1 MAKINVGFI
10 GMGNVASAVVQGIQ
24 FYRENNGEDGTV
36 IHNELGGYKISDIEV
51 TSGFDIASNK
61 VGKTIDK
68 AIMQNPNYF
77 KLLKPKPNKHK
88 VKLAPVLD
96 SVGKYVEKMIDP
108 INRDEDIEGLEK
120 NIIRE
125 IKETKTE
132 ILVNTLPVGS
142 QKATEFWANIAIKT
156 KTAMVNA
163 IPVFIASTPQWAER
177 FSKAGIPIVGDDIKS
192 ILGAT
197 IVHRVLSKLTVD
209 RGAKLEQTYQLNV
222 GGNTDFKNMLERER
236 LESKKI
242 SKTESVQSQFGTRL
256 DTDNIHIGP
265 SDYVPFLRNTKIA
278 FIYLRGKM
286 WCNIPYEID
295 VKLTVNDKA
304 DAAGVL
310 VDAIRL
316 CKIGLDNK
324 LSGPLVEASA
334 YLMKHPPMQKSDSEA
349 KTELEAFIHK
359 YAHKN

>member
-10 GMGNVASAVVQGIQ
+10 GLGNVASAVIQGIQ
-24 FYRENNGEDGTV
+24 FYKENKKETDT
-36 IHNELGGYKISDIEV
+36 IMHKEIGGYKISDIEI
-51 TSGFDIASNK
+51 TSGFDVASNK

-68 AIMQNPNYF
+68 AIMQYPNYF
-77 KLLKPKPNKHK
+77 RLLKPKPNKHK

-96 SVGKYVEKMIDP
+96 SVGKYVEKIINP
-108 INRDEDIEGLEK
+108 INKDDKIVELEK

-132 ILVNTLPVGS
+132 VLVNTLPVGS

-163 IPVFIASTPQWAER
+163 IPVFIASNPQWAEK
-177 FSKAGIPIVGDDIKS
+177 FSKAGIPIIGDDIKS
-192 ILGAT
+192 VLGAT

-209 RGAKLEQTYQLNV
+209 RGTKLEQTYQLNV

-236 LESKKI
+236 LESKRI
-242 SKTESVQSQFGTRL
+242 SKTESVQSQFETAL
-256 DTDNIHIGP
+256 DQDNIHIGP
-265 SDYVPFLRNTKIA
+265 SDYVPFLKNTKIA
-278 FIYLRGKM
+278 FIYLKGKM

-295 VKLTVNDKA
+295 IKLTVDDKA

-316 CKIGLDNK
+316 CKVGLDHK
-324 LSGPLVEASA
+324 LGGPLLEASS
-334 YLMKHPPMQKSDSEA
+334 YLMKHPPIQKSDSEA
-349 KTELEAFIHK
+349 KAELEKFIHK
-359 YAHKN
+359 YSKR